1 MDQSILNRV
10 ANSKLISI
18 DLEDFYP
25 EGKRVVLDIQNWLQD
40 GIILREK
47 DFRESVNNYN
57 WSQYQDNFVAL
68 TCSSDAII
76 PSWAYLLITTKLAPF
91 TKRVVVGNLEE
102 IENNLFTNI
111 VTNLDVSKYQDKF
124 VLIKGCSDK
133 KIPETAYVQ
142 LIEKL
147 MPVAS
152 SIMYGEACSNVP
164 LYKAN
169 KTSLTK

>member
-25 EGKRVVLDIQNWLQD
+25 EGKRVVLDIKDWLED
-40 GIILREK
+40 GVVLKEK
-47 DFRESVNNYN
+47 SFRESVNNHD
-57 WSQYQDNFVAL
+57 WSQYKDAFVAL
-68 TCSSDAII
+68 TCSNDAII
-76 PSWAYLLITTKLAPF
+76 PSWAFLLITTKLAPF
-91 TKRVVVGNLEE
+91 TQRVVVGNLEE
-102 IENNLFTNI
+102 IENNLFSTI
-111 VTNLDVSKYQDKF
+111 VQNLDVTPYKDKT

-147 MPVAS
+147 IPVAS

-164 LYKAN
+164 LYKSKN
-169 KTSLTK
+169 

>member
-1 MDQSILNRV
+1 MEQSILNRV

-18 DLEDFYP
+18 DLEEFYP
-25 EGKRVVLDIQNWLQD
+25 EGKRVVFDIKDWLYQ
-40 GIILREK
+40 GVVLKEK
-47 DFRESVNNYN
+47 DFRESVNNHN
-57 WSQYQDNFVAL
+57 WSQYKDNFVAL

-76 PSWAYLLITTKLAPF
+76 PSWAYLLITTKLAPY
-91 TKRVVVGNLEE
+91 TQRVVVGDLEE
-102 IENNLFTNI
+102 IENTLFNNI
-111 VTNLDVSKYQDKF
+111 VQNLDVTPYKDKL

-147 MPVAS
+147 LPVAS

-164 LYKAN
+164 LYKS
-169 KTSLTK
+169 KK

>member
-25 EGKRVVLDIQNWLQD
+25 EGKRVVLDIKDWLYED
-40 GIILREK
+40 VVLKEK
-47 DFRESVNNYN
+47 DFYTSVNNHD

-91 TKRVVVGNLEE
+91 TKRVVVGNLEK
-102 IENNLFTNI
+102 IENNLFTSI

-133 KIPETAYVQ
+133 KIPESAYVQ

-164 LYKAN
+164 LYKA
-169 KTSLTK
+169 KKK

>member
-1 MDQSILNRV
+1 MEQSILNLV

-25 EGKRVVLDIQNWLQD
+25 EGKRMALDIKDWLED
-40 GIILREK
+40 GIVLKEK
-47 DFRESVNNYN
+47 SFRESVNNHN
-57 WSQYQDNFVAL
+57 WSQYQDAFVAL

-76 PSWAYLLITTKLAPF
+76 PSWAYLLITTKLTPF

-102 IENNLFTNI
+102 IENNLFANI
-111 VTNLDVSKYQDKF
+111 VQNLDVTPYKDKF

-147 MPVAS
+147 MPVVS

-164 LYKAN
+164 LYKA
-169 KTSLTK
+169 KK

>member
-1 MDQSILNRV
+1 MEQSILNRV

-25 EGKRVVLDIQNWLQD
+25 EGKRMALDIKDWLED
-40 GIILREK
+40 GIVLKEK
-47 DFRESVNNYN
+47 SFRESVNNHN
-57 WSQYQDNFVAL
+57 WSQYQDAFVAL

-76 PSWAYLLITTKLAPF
+76 PSWAYLLITTKLTPF

-102 IENNLFTNI
+102 IENNLFANI
-111 VTNLDVSKYQDKF
+111 VQNLDVTPYKDKF

-147 MPVAS
+147 MPVVS

-164 LYKAN
+164 LYKA
-169 KTSLTK
+169 KK

>member
-25 EGKRVVLDIQNWLQD
+25 EGKRMVLDIKDWLED
-40 GIILREK
+40 GVVLKEK
-47 DFRESVNNYN
+47 SFRESVNNHD
-57 WSQYQDNFVAL
+57 WSQYKDAFVAL
-68 TCSSDAII
+68 TCGSDAII
-76 PSWAYLLITTKLAPF
+76 PSWAFLLITTKLAPF
-91 TKRVVVGNLEE
+91 TQRVVVGNLEE
-102 IENNLFTNI
+102 IENNLFSNI
-111 VTNLDVSKYQDKF
+111 VQNLDVTPYKDKT

-147 MPVAS
+147 MPVAA

-164 LYKAN
+164 LYKA
-169 KTSLTK
+169 KK